1 MALAEKLVNYQLKAK
16 NVTEAF
22 IAAIIAITIYVL
34 NMNYK
39 AIHMIS
45 SHETVRV
52 LIVLIGRALKPCLFV
67 LSILFIRNII
77 FFLGV
82 TCDFG

>member
-52 LIVLIGRALKPCLFV
+52 LIGRALKPCLFV